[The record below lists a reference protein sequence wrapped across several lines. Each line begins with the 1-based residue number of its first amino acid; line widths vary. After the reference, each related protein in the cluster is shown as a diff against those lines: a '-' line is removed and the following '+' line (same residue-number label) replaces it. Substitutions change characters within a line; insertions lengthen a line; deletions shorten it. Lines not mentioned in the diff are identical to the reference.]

1 MIYLLAGSGR
11 GGDLILVALDD
22 AVLRDELDTTTPLV
36 IVGLGLVLL
45 FTEIFVFFL
54 NISEQREKKN
64 IFNFKFIFFVWKSN

>member
-36 IVGLGLVLL
+36 IVGLDLVLL
-45 FTEIFVFFL
+45 FTEIFVFFFKY
-54 NISEQREKKN
+54 IRTERKKKH
-64 IFNFKFIFFVWKSN
+64 I

>member
-11 GGDLILVALDD
+11 DGDLILVALDD

-45 FTEIFVFFL
+45 FTEIFVFF
-54 NISEQREKKN
+54 
-64 IFNFKFIFFVWKSN
+64 

>member
-54 NISEQREKKN
+54 NISEQREKK
-64 IFNFKFIFFVWKSN
+64 I